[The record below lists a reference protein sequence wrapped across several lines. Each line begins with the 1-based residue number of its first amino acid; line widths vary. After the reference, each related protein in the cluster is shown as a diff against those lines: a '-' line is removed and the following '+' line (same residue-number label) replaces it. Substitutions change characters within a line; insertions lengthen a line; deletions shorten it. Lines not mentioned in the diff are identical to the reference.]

1 LILKEMLNNFSEKS
15 FIITLRGAKQGGL
28 RGPRPLLKYFIVPET
43 EMAMDDVM
51 SSPHHAA
58 SLEECAE
65 ICQRHNEAQEG
76 SLSGTPSYGFQHVNG
91 FVFDAERQLCF
102 LKNKPM
108 ANITPQQGPFT
119 PSCAFYQPDKGR
131 ARYFS
136 GYRWDALVNEIN
148 DVFPNSTS
156 GMQNTFPAQ
165 ALWSREDYG
174 VYGNNCTT
182 GQILSPSGGNR
193 FPLCS
198 ENRQTHV
205 KPTQYDVRPGAIFS
219 PANNANTPD
228 GRLPS
233 SQPFAVSNMQEC
245 AEAATALARSN
256 GGVPYSGTNA
266 FTFYP
271 NYSQAAGGEATNGQC
286 VIGHVREPYYQTL
299 RPEDKAAISGFALTS
314 LSSEVHRFLFG

>member
-1 LILKEMLNNFSEKS
+1 MSGNFVISGSYK
-15 FIITLRGAKQGGL
+15 GGSASYQ
-28 RGPRPLLKYFIVPET
+28 YFIVPDT

-51 SSPHHAA
+51 SSPHHAT
-58 SLEECAE
+58 SLEDCAA
-65 ICQRHNEAQEG
+65 ICERHNEMQEG
-76 SLSGTPSYGFQHVNG
+76 AGAPTYGYQHVNG

-108 ANITPQQGPFT
+108 NNMTPQQGPFT
-119 PSCAFYQPDKGR
+119 PSCAFYQPNKGR

-136 GYRWDALVNEIN
+136 GYRWSTLVNEIN

-198 ENRQTHV
+198 ENRQTFV

-219 PANNANTPD
+219 AAPTNGGNPMPA
-228 GRLPS
+228 
-233 SQPFAVSNMQEC
+233 SQPFSVSNMQEC
-245 AEAATALARSN
+245 SDAATALARAN
-256 GGVPYSGTNA
+256 GPYSGTNA

-271 NYSQAAGGEATNGQC
+271 DYSEAAGGQATRGKC
-286 VIGHVREPYYQTL
+286 VIGHVREPYYQTI

-314 LSSEVHRFLFG
+314 LSSEVHRFLF